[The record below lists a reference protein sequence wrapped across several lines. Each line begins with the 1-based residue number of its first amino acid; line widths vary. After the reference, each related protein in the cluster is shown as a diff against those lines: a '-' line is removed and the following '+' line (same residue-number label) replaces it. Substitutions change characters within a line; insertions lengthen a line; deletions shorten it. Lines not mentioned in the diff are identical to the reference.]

1 LRAAGTL
8 LAVALLLAPAAA
20 PAAEGTFSVDPAAS
34 TVRFT
39 LEATLHTVEGEGRVQ
54 GGEIHFYADGGA
66 ASGAVRVDAQSFR
79 TGIEARDDDMHE
91 QVLESGRFPEIRFT
105 AERLEVRSRS
115 ADAAEVTIH
124 GKLALHGAE
133 HDVAVPAHLALE
145 GGALHVTGAFT
156 VPYVAWGLRDLSTF
170 VLRVAKEVEVQ
181 LELRGALQLEVQ

>member
-1 LRAAGTL
+1 MRAAGTL

-54 GGEIHFYADGGA
+54 GGEIRFDPDGGA
-66 ASGAVRVDAQSFR
+66 ARGAVRVDAQSFR

-105 AERLEVRSRS
+105 AEHLEVRSRS

-133 HDVAVPAHLALE
+133 HDVAVPAQLALE

-170 VLRVAKEVEVQ
+170 VLRVAKDVRVQ